1 MPVRVRQVAYRT
13 AVGKPTVV
21 RLNRMG
27 RRFRSPRTF
36 DCLCSGSHVLST
48 SAGSSRQLAS
58 SRCVSP
64 RRHFCRR
71 ISEHRARQAA
81 YVGPCF
87 IERRC
92 DAVALSLPASTSDP
106 LVSLWLDKLLH
117 HGLLSAS
124 CATIQG
130 FNERTRSTALLA
142 RRCFIS
148 VALGGA
154 SSGHCCNHHS
164 PQAAGRPAVSSSA
177 WDMCSVTA
185 LVGGAPKSE
194 PNFGSCRPKPVTEG
208 SQSSTMSPSSARAV
222 V

>member
-1 MPVRVRQVAYRT
+1 MYFQKYNPLTQLASPDLECLPGQVQEQDGGQTLLPVRGRQVAYRT

-71 ISEHRARQAA
+71 IGERRARQAA

-87 IERRC
+87 IEWIC
-92 DAVALSLPASTSDP
+92 GAVALSLLASSSNP
-106 LVSLWLDKLLH
+106 LVSLSLDKLLH
-117 HGLLSAS
+117 HGYSRQAALRYKASTSEHDPRRVLRGAASSRLLSAVHR
-124 CATIQG
+124 Q
-130 FNERTRSTALLA
+130 
-142 RRCFIS
+142 
-148 VALGGA
+148 
-154 SSGHCCNHHS
+154 
-164 PQAAGRPAVSSSA
+164 
-177 WDMCSVTA
+177 VTA
-185 LVGGAPKSE
+185 AVTTLHRRLVGRLLHRVRGTCA
-194 PNFGSCRPKPVTEG
+194 
-208 SQSSTMSPSSARAV
+208 A
-222 V
+222 

>member
-13 AVGKPTVV
+13 AVGKPAVV

-27 RRFRSPRTF
+27 RRFRNPRTF

-87 IERRC
+87 IERIC
-92 DAVALSLPASTSDP
+92 DAVALSLPASSSDS
-106 LVSLWLDKLLH
+106 LVSPSLDKLLH

-124 CATIQG
+124 CATIQA
-130 FNERTRSTALLA
+130 STSEHDP
-142 RRCFIS
+142 RRFLRG
-148 VALGGA
+148 AA
-154 SSGHCCNHHS
+154 SSRLLS
-164 PQAAGRPAVSSSA
+164 AVHRQ
-177 WDMCSVTA
+177 VTA
-185 LVGGAPKSE
+185 AVTTLHRRLVGRLLHRVRGTCA
-194 PNFGSCRPKPVTEG
+194 
-208 SQSSTMSPSSARAV
+208 A
-222 V
+222 